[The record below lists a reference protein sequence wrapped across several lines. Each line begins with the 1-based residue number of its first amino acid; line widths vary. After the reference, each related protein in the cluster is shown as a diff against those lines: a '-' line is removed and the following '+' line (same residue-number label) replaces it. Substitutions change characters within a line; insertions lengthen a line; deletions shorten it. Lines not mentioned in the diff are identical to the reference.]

1 MLFRTIYFIFLFTL
15 KYWILKKISVRLRF
29 ANLNL
34 KFSSGLNFEI
44 QIKIKKKKFEFI
56 SINSKLKKKTYKIH
70 FCLLTR
76 ILNNLFSNHR
86 NYIALPNFI
95 RSILRANDN
104 THRFNLFAMSSR
116 HFSSLYLYIYI
127 YYIEQKR
134 RCYLVLEWNQKRRGK
149 WRLGEQSEF
158 QQEVEE
164 NSGVYAGRGCRAS
177 TFHFRRQGGSFLF
190 RMEEFVSRSPRA
202 KPGKCKEK
210 RGKMAAN
217 RGGKSRKNKSEL
229 RSLNIRWKLRF
240 ACTQTRKT
248 DSVSSSPLIS
258 SQR

>member
-95 RSILRANDN
+95 RSILLANDN

-116 HFSSLYLYIYI
+116 HFSSLYLSIYI
-127 YYIEQKR
+127 HILYRTKTTLLPRPRVE
-134 RCYLVLEWNQKRRGK
+134 
-149 WRLGEQSEF
+149 SE
-158 QQEVEE
+158 EE
-164 NSGVYAGRGCRAS
+164 
-177 TFHFRRQGGSFLF
+177 GGSD
-190 RMEEFVSRSPRA
+190 V
-202 KPGKCKEK
+202 
-210 RGKMAAN
+210 
-217 RGGKSRKNKSEL
+217 
-229 RSLNIRWKLRF
+229 
-240 ACTQTRKT
+240 
-248 DSVSSSPLIS
+248 
-258 SQR
+258 

>member
-116 HFSSLYLYIYI
+116 HFSSLYLSIYIYI

-134 RCYLVLEWNQKRRGK
+134 RCYLVLEWNQKRRGEVTFRWTIRIPAGSGGEQ
-149 WRLGEQSEF
+149 WRLRRERLPCLDVSF
-158 QQEVEE
+158 PP
-164 NSGVYAGRGCRAS
+164 AGRKFPFPYGGVCLSLAAGQTGQMQGKEGKNGRES
-177 TFHFRRQGGSFLF
+177 RR
-190 RMEEFVSRSPRA
+190 EESQKQV
-202 KPGKCKEK
+202 GVKEFK
-210 RGKMAAN
+210 YTLEIKICLYAN
-217 RGGKSRKNKSEL
+217 
-229 RSLNIRWKLRF
+229 
-240 ACTQTRKT
+240 A
-248 DSVSSSPLIS
+248 
-258 SQR
+258 